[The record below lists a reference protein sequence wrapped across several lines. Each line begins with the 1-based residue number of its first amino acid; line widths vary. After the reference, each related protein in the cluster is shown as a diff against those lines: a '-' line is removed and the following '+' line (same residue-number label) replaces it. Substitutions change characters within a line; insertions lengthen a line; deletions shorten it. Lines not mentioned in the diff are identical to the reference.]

1 MASVCR
7 LQRFSTGSF
16 PQNKACER
24 HVRAPVGTVPAPA
37 PAPRPA
43 RRRLRRGHSPSA
55 PTWAPTWAG
64 DPPSEGRFPVP
75 ESTLKSREDTLTSSL
90 GDACC
95 RQELWLPRGSQGS
108 DLGRGRARS
117 KRHAVC
123 GAELCL
129 QSPELTART
138 LATARGLYCAAGWIL
153 AVTPCSGGLMTQPS
167 LQAPAV
173 GPPHCLEEVS
183 FPAPGLPGA
192 VTPQEGGTRGVR
204 LGERSP
210 DRGAH
215 TLDRAW
221 SLGSWVKCE
230 DEVIMDALASP
241 GCCQE
246 TRLPSHGLGLSERH
260 FAFPLI
266 QDLRIGVQDH
276 VGRGSSV
283 EPRLRTGGAGEPVAA
298 PVAGPEGFQL
308 RRAAVAM
315 AAGGPGAWRGAEWR
329 GAGRTSHSRGPLV
342 QNNPADPDVPARG
355 LERKD
360 FGHGCQ
366 VCMQEALGQGRE
378 SRMAFWARISRLLLP
393 GTASRRST
401 KTVPPQRSRV
411 SGWSQPVHYLQI
423 VAWIV
428 FLILVFTT
436 FGIFIPLLP
445 PEWRY
450 IAYSVTGGIC
460 LFHLLVHLIVLSID
474 PADANVRLKNYS
486 RTVST
491 FDRSKHAHVIQ
502 RQYCHLC
509 EVAVTVK
516 AKHCS
521 TCNKC
526 VSGFDHHCKW
536 LNNCVGSRNY
546 WYFFTS
552 VASAVA
558 GLLCMVA
565 TLLYIFTQY
574 FINPAGLRTDPRY
587 GSISDQNTWLL
598 LLPLFPV
605 RTSTPVFLGIGA
617 LTLLLELVSLLLL
630 GHLLLFHLYLR
641 AKKLSTFEYI
651 MQSDKQQSSKPLAV
665 KRDVTPQRKGLS
677 QSHACGR
684 IGLCL
689 AFHTEPPGLLGLRPL
704 QTSSLPLPHPSSKK
718 PKEFLPTSM
727 HLSLCSA
734 TVKPEDTSSS
744 KVSFIHGGPGG
755 EATSKPTGDSD
766 RIHFS
771 PFLLPLN
778 RKSAMAV
785 YVLLVFSVKLTEQD
799 PTINIPGESS
809 SGLQELDGT
818 LRSSTVGAKWKKFL
832 LPPSRCSSVTSLRT
846 ICPESS
852 LKLQD
857 AKDRRDVRQHMEG
870 DVAENQSSA
879 SGAQG
884 PALTESPLQGSFSAS
899 RLPVESVPET
909 HALLSSLRGQRKDTW
924 SQKHWDVLPSSQKPW
939 SLESTVINISRSCQ
953 EVPHVCAVAPY
964 TQVPKGLPV
973 IEEEEYGMKVTPVV
987 SVEEGCSPE
996 EATEPGSSTK
1006 VTMIIE
1012 PEDPEPEDRAAQPE

>member
-1 MASVCR
+1 
-7 LQRFSTGSF
+7 
-16 PQNKACER
+16 
-24 HVRAPVGTVPAPA
+24 
-37 PAPRPA
+37 
-43 RRRLRRGHSPSA
+43 
-55 PTWAPTWAG
+55 
-64 DPPSEGRFPVP
+64 
-75 ESTLKSREDTLTSSL
+75 
-90 GDACC
+90 
-95 RQELWLPRGSQGS
+95 
-108 DLGRGRARS
+108 
-117 KRHAVC
+117 
-123 GAELCL
+123 
-129 QSPELTART
+129 
-138 LATARGLYCAAGWIL
+138 
-153 AVTPCSGGLMTQPS
+153 
-167 LQAPAV
+167 
-173 GPPHCLEEVS
+173 
-183 FPAPGLPGA
+183 
-192 VTPQEGGTRGVR
+192 
-204 LGERSP
+204 
-210 DRGAH
+210 
-215 TLDRAW
+215 
-221 SLGSWVKCE
+221 
-230 DEVIMDALASP
+230 
-241 GCCQE
+241 
-246 TRLPSHGLGLSERH
+246 
-260 FAFPLI
+260 
-266 QDLRIGVQDH
+266 
-276 VGRGSSV
+276 
-283 EPRLRTGGAGEPVAA
+283 
-298 PVAGPEGFQL
+298 
-308 RRAAVAM
+308 
-315 AAGGPGAWRGAEWR
+315 
-329 GAGRTSHSRGPLV
+329 
-342 QNNPADPDVPARG
+342 
-355 LERKD
+355 
-360 FGHGCQ
+360 
-366 VCMQEALGQGRE
+366 
-378 SRMAFWARISRLLLP
+378 MAFWARISRLLLP

-486 RTVST
+486 RTVPT

-552 VASAVA
+552 VASAAA

-574 FINPAGLRTDPRY
+574 FINPAGLRTDPHYR
-587 GSISDQNTWLL
+587 SISDQNTWLL

-651 MQSDKQQSSKPLAV
+651 MQNDKQRSSKPLAV

-677 QSHACGR
+677 QQLDNH
-684 IGLCL
+684 
-689 AFHTEPPGLLGLRPL
+689 LRSPV
-704 QTSSLPLPHPSSKK
+704 QGSKK

-744 KVSFIHGGPGG
+744 KQPVASL
-755 EATSKPTGDSD
+755 SS
-766 RIHFS
+766 S
-771 PFLLPLN
+771 
-778 RKSAMAV
+778 V
-785 YVLLVFSVKLTEQD
+785 QSVKLTEQD

-846 ICPESS
+846 FRPESS

-939 SLESTVINISRSCQ
+939 SLESTVINISGSCQ
-953 EVPHVCAVAPY
+953 EVPHVWAVAPY

-1012 PEDPEPEDRAAQPE
+1012 TEDPEPEDRAAQPE

>member
-1 MASVCR
+1 
-7 LQRFSTGSF
+7 
-16 PQNKACER
+16 
-24 HVRAPVGTVPAPA
+24 
-37 PAPRPA
+37 
-43 RRRLRRGHSPSA
+43 
-55 PTWAPTWAG
+55 
-64 DPPSEGRFPVP
+64 
-75 ESTLKSREDTLTSSL
+75 
-90 GDACC
+90 
-95 RQELWLPRGSQGS
+95 
-108 DLGRGRARS
+108 
-117 KRHAVC
+117 
-123 GAELCL
+123 
-129 QSPELTART
+129 
-138 LATARGLYCAAGWIL
+138 
-153 AVTPCSGGLMTQPS
+153 
-167 LQAPAV
+167 
-173 GPPHCLEEVS
+173 
-183 FPAPGLPGA
+183 
-192 VTPQEGGTRGVR
+192 
-204 LGERSP
+204 
-210 DRGAH
+210 
-215 TLDRAW
+215 
-221 SLGSWVKCE
+221 
-230 DEVIMDALASP
+230 
-241 GCCQE
+241 
-246 TRLPSHGLGLSERH
+246 
-260 FAFPLI
+260 
-266 QDLRIGVQDH
+266 
-276 VGRGSSV
+276 
-283 EPRLRTGGAGEPVAA
+283 
-298 PVAGPEGFQL
+298 
-308 RRAAVAM
+308 
-315 AAGGPGAWRGAEWR
+315 
-329 GAGRTSHSRGPLV
+329 
-342 QNNPADPDVPARG
+342 
-355 LERKD
+355 
-360 FGHGCQ
+360 
-366 VCMQEALGQGRE
+366 
-378 SRMAFWARISRLLLP
+378 MAFWARISRLLLP

-486 RTVST
+486 RTVPT

-552 VASAVA
+552 VASAAA

-574 FINPAGLRTDPRY
+574 FINPAGLRTDPHYR
-587 GSISDQNTWLL
+587 SISDQNTWLL

-651 MQSDKQQSSKPLAV
+651 MQNDKQRSSKPLAV

-677 QSHACGR
+677 QQLDNH
-684 IGLCL
+684 
-689 AFHTEPPGLLGLRPL
+689 LRSPV
-704 QTSSLPLPHPSSKK
+704 QGSKK

-744 KVSFIHGGPGG
+744 KQPVASL
-755 EATSKPTGDSD
+755 SS
-766 RIHFS
+766 S
-771 PFLLPLN
+771 
-778 RKSAMAV
+778 V
-785 YVLLVFSVKLTEQD
+785 QSVKLTEQD

-818 LRSSTVGAKWKKFL
+818 LRSSTVGRAKWKKFL

-846 ICPESS
+846 FRPESS

-939 SLESTVINISRSCQ
+939 SLESTVINISGSCQ
-953 EVPHVCAVAPY
+953 EVPHVWAVAPY

-1012 PEDPEPEDRAAQPE
+1012 TEDPEPEDRAAQPE

>member
-1 MASVCR
+1 RKQKAASGGRLGGSAAWPASVVYSAFLLEASLRTRPVRGTCVRRWALCQRPR
-7 LQRFSTGSF
+7 LPRAPPAAVSGVATPPPRPPG
-16 PQNKACER
+16 PPPGLETLP
-24 HVRAPVGTVPAPA
+24 VRAAF
-37 PAPRPA
+37 
-43 RRRLRRGHSPSA
+43 L
-55 PTWAPTWAG
+55 
-64 DPPSEGRFPVP
+64 
-75 ESTLKSREDTLTSSL
+75 SR
-90 GDACC
+90 
-95 RQELWLPRGSQGS
+95 
-108 DLGRGRARS
+108 
-117 KRHAVC
+117 
-123 GAELCL
+123 
-129 QSPELTART
+129 
-138 LATARGLYCAAGWIL
+138 
-153 AVTPCSGGLMTQPS
+153 TQPS

-241 GCCQE
+241 G
-246 TRLPSHGLGLSERH
+246 
-260 FAFPLI
+260 
-266 QDLRIGVQDH
+266 GVQDH
-276 VGRGSSV
+276 VGRG
-283 EPRLRTGGAGEPVAA
+283 TGGAGEPVAA

-315 AAGGPGAWRGAEWR
+315 AAGDLAPGGVLSGEEP
-329 GAGRTSHSRGPLV
+329 AGRATAAVRGPLV

-366 VCMQEALGQGRE
+366 
-378 SRMAFWARISRLLLP
+378 MAFWARISRLLLP

-677 QSHACGR
+677 QVLDVSLLH
-684 IGLCL
+684 
-689 AFHTEPPGLLGLRPL
+689 HPGSCRAGARPKQLDNHLRSPV
-704 QTSSLPLPHPSSKK
+704 QGSKK

-744 KVSFIHGGPGG
+744 
-755 EATSKPTGDSD
+755 
-766 RIHFS
+766 
-771 PFLLPLN
+771 
-778 RKSAMAV
+778 
-785 YVLLVFSVKLTEQD
+785 
-799 PTINIPGESS
+799 
-809 SGLQELDGT
+809 
-818 LRSSTVGAKWKKFL
+818 
-832 LPPSRCSSVTSLRT
+832 
-846 ICPESS
+846 
-852 LKLQD
+852 
-857 AKDRRDVRQHMEG
+857 
-870 DVAENQSSA
+870 
-879 SGAQG
+879 
-884 PALTESPLQGSFSAS
+884 
-899 RLPVESVPET
+899 
-909 HALLSSLRGQRKDTW
+909 
-924 SQKHWDVLPSSQKPW
+924 
-939 SLESTVINISRSCQ
+939 
-953 EVPHVCAVAPY
+953 
-964 TQVPKGLPV
+964 
-973 IEEEEYGMKVTPVV
+973 
-987 SVEEGCSPE
+987 
-996 EATEPGSSTK
+996 
-1006 VTMIIE
+1006 
-1012 PEDPEPEDRAAQPE
+1012 